1 MGAEASKPGVAAA
14 FGRLSKDVVPA
25 GDTAFW
31 NTVLSGNSQ
40 TYSSIPAESVRK
52 AIAAQPQNIG
62 LLARMAVGKLAKAA
76 DGKGSMLPA
85 EKEGVLAAASL
96 LSRLLPILFE
106 SEHEHR
112 LVETIF
118 WAGQMPGG
126 AASDPAIPLAP
137 GLMDS
142 AMVLLFRVGFTISA
156 DSERSEGWNGGIS
169 KATQYRSPAGLDAAR
184 YEMLRLILISCSQT
198 LFVTP
203 DEYKRSENKW
213 LSYYTT
219 RSPEQARLLL
229 QSFMAVIFSYDPVGY
244 GIPYASAVGPDK
256 KESVADLAVQA
267 LIVFLDYA
275 IPGSKPVAQAG
286 RGGVATEQV
295 LDSVSLAKPQANTG
309 NCFRDALRSL
319 SLEDDFSI
327 VFDGFSRLLNNPH
340 QANNTLLPSSVKQI
354 SSFQELLILFWKL
367 IDENK
372 EFLSYILRAGD
383 INELVVPMLYF
394 MYEGRKDP
402 SKIGLIHICTFILL
416 LLSGER
422 NFCVNLNAQFAK
434 KLPVD
439 LPPFTGNH
447 ADLLYVVIHKLVT
460 DGPQK
465 LDTLYDCFL
474 TTMSNVSPYIKTFC
488 MPAAQR
494 ATSLFEMFAAKRRLF
509 GNEQYPRYLVFCLEV
524 FNNVI
529 QYQYEGNPHF
539 IYQILRRKKVFA
551 ELQEIIEGGGQ
562 EELAAMQKA
571 ADDDEKKERFR
582 PSAEWVKSWSDGLPL
597 QPCMRLMQHLLPQLE
612 QFCTTGNVNDEVI
625 VVDFLKTT
633 TMVGLLPVPHPI
645 LIRKYQQNE
654 FTSLWFTTYIWGVL
668 YLRNQTPPT
677 FDANH
682 IRLFTI
688 SYVDA

>member
-1 MGAEASKPGVAAA
+1 MGAEASKPGVAQA
-14 FGRLSKDVVPA
+14 FGKLGKEVVTA
-25 GDTAFW
+25 SDTAFW
-31 NTVLSGNSQ
+31 NTVLSGNTP
-40 TYSSIPAESVRK
+40 TYASIPADAIRK
-52 AIAAQPQNIG
+52 AIKEVPQNIG

-76 DGKGSMLPA
+76 EGKGNMPQV
-85 EKEGVLAAASL
+85 EQDGVLAAASL
-96 LSRLLPILFE
+96 LSRLLPIMYE
-106 SEHEHR
+106 SEHEHH
-112 LVETIF
+112 LVDTIF
-118 WAGQMPGG
+118 WKGEMPG
-126 AASDPAIPLAP
+126 AAAGEAAIPLAP

-142 AMVLLFRVGFTISA
+142 ALVLMFRVGFTVASET
-156 DSERSEGWNGGIS
+156 ERSAGWNGGIS
-169 KATQYRSPAGLDAAR
+169 ASMTKASPKNLDLAR
-184 YEMLRLILISCSQT
+184 VEILKLILISCSQT

-203 DEYKRSENKW
+203 DEYKSTENRW

-219 RSPEQARLLL
+219 RTPAQAELLL
-229 QSFMAVIFSYDPVGY
+229 QSLCAVIFSYDPLGM
-244 GIPYASAVGPDK
+244 GIPYASAMGPDK
-256 KESVADLAVQA
+256 KESVVDLSVQT
-267 LIVFLDYA
+267 LIVFLDYI
-275 IPGSKPVAQAG
+275 IPGKGGGGATAG
-286 RGGVATEQV
+286 SGVATAQV
-295 LDSVSLAKPQANTG
+295 LDSVKMAKPEANTA
-309 NCFRDALRSL
+309 NAFRNALRSL
-319 SLEDDFSI
+319 SSEDDFSV
-327 VFDGFSRLLNNPH
+327 VFEGLCRLLNNPH
-340 QANNTLLPSSVKQI
+340 QANNTLLPSSMKQI
-354 SSFQELLILFWKL
+354 SCFQELLILFWKL

-372 EFLSYILRAGD
+372 EFLSFILRAGD

-422 NFCVNLNAQFAK
+422 NFCVNLNANFTK

-439 LPPFTGNH
+439 LPPFSGNH
-447 ADLLYVVIHKLVT
+447 ADLLYIVIHKLMT
-460 DGPQK
+460 DGPNK

-494 ATSLFEMFAAKRRLF
+494 ATNLFEMFATKQRLF
-509 GNEQYPRYLVFCLEV
+509 RNEHNPRYLVFTLEI
-524 FNNVI
+524 FNNII

-562 EELAAMQKA
+562 EELAAAQKA
-571 ADDDEKKERFR
+571 ADADENNLKYK
-582 PSAEWVKSWSDGLPL
+582 PTAEWVKSWAEGLPL

-668 YLRNQTPPT
+668 YLRNQTPPY
-677 FDANH
+677 FDAAH

>member
-1 MGAEASKPGVAAA
+1 M
-14 FGRLSKDVVPA
+14 
-25 GDTAFW
+25 
-31 NTVLSGNSQ
+31 
-40 TYSSIPAESVRK
+40 
-52 AIAAQPQNIG
+52 
-62 LLARMAVGKLAKAA
+62 LARMAVGKLAKAA
-76 DGKGSMLPA
+76 ENKSTLVA
-85 EKEGVLAAASL
+85 SEQEGVMSAAAC

-106 SEHEHR
+106 NEHQHQ

-118 WAGQMPGG
+118 WKGQIPGG
-126 AASDPAIPLAP
+126 AATDPCIPLAP

-142 AMVLLFRVGFTISA
+142 ALVLMYHVGFTVGGA
-156 DSERSEGWNGGIS
+156 NERTAGWNGGI
-169 KATQYRSPAGLDAAR
+169 TAGVGKTSAKQLDAGR
-184 YEMLRLILISCSQT
+184 LEMLKLILISCSQT

-203 DEYKRSENKW
+203 DEYKASENKW

-219 RSPEQARLLL
+219 RTPEQAQLLL
-229 QSFMAVIFSYDPVGY
+229 QSLCAVIFSYDPVGM
-244 GIPYASAVGPDK
+244 GIPYASALGPDR
-256 KESVADLAVQA
+256 KESVVDLSVQI
-267 LIVFLDYA
+267 LIVLLDYV
-275 IPGSKPVAQAG
+275 IPGKGGAAAPTN
-286 RGGVATEQV
+286 RGVATEQV
-295 LDSVSLAKPQANTG
+295 LDSVKLAKPEANT
-309 NCFRDALRSL
+309 NNAFRNALRSL
-319 SLEDDFSI
+319 SSEDDYSVIFE
-327 VFDGFSRLLNNPH
+327 GFCRLLNNPH
-340 QANNTLLPSSVKQI
+340 QANNTVLPSSMKQI
-354 SSFQELLILFWKL
+354 SCFQELLILFWKL

-422 NFCVNLNAQFAK
+422 NFCVNLNAAFNK

-439 LPPFTGNH
+439 LPVFNGNH
-447 ADLLYVVIHKLVT
+447 ADLLYIVINKLMT
-460 DGPQK
+460 DGPNK

-488 MPAAQR
+488 MPAAAK
-494 ATSLFEMFAAKRRLF
+494 ATSLFEMFATKRRLVS
-509 GNEQYPRYLVFCLEV
+509 NEHNPRYLVFTLEV
-524 FNNVI
+524 FNNII

-539 IYQILRRKKVFA
+539 IYQILRRKKEFA
-551 ELQEIIEGGGQ
+551 ELQELVEGGGQ
-562 EELAAMQKA
+562 EEIAAAQQA
-571 ADDDEKKERFR
+571 ADNDETQQRFR
-582 PSAEWVKSWSDGLPL
+582 PSQEWVKSWAESLPL

-612 QFCTTGNVNDEVI
+612 QFCTTGNVNDETI
-625 VVDFLKTT
+625 VVEFLKTT

-668 YLRNQTPPT
+668 YLRNQSPPY
-677 FDANH
+677 FDAAH